1 MFSYMKRGKGFYKD
15 LFSLALPMMIQN
27 LIMTGLA
34 MVDIFMVGLLGEAPM
49 AAVTL
54 ANTPIFVIQLLV
66 FGVQSG
72 SAVLISQFWGKQDRD
87 SINRVMGIAFCF
99 TGAVSTIFAL
109 ITFLIPQHFMSLFS
123 DNALLVGIS
132 AKYIRIA
139 GASYI
144 FNSLVG
150 VYVGAHRSMENPKLG
165 LMIFGCSML
174 INTFLNWVLIFGKLG
189 APAMGV
195 EGAALATLLARVA
208 ELILMLVYESCNRRF
223 RMNLSLAFSPNRAM
237 LKKFLRYSTP
247 VVLNETLWGLGTSIF
262 PTIMGHMENSTEI
275 LAAYTIAGNIEKL
288 CTVAI
293 FALAGTAAVIIGRE
307 IGKGRM
313 DESYE
318 VGATLCATSVMLG
331 LGIGCIMLLL
341 LYMFIEPV
349 VYPLFGLSPLACR
362 FATVMQTV
370 TYIFL
375 APRAFNS
382 TAIVGVLRGG
392 GDVRAATVIDIT
404 PLWLVAIPLT
414 ALCGLVLKTDIMWV
428 CLSMVSENLVKFGLG
443 IWRFRSRK
451 WINDITQAATDNTET
466 AHEPL

>member
-132 AKYIRIA
+132 AIYIRIA
-139 GASYI
+139 GASSI
-144 FNSLVG
+144 FNRLVG

-208 ELILMLVYESCNRRF
+208 ELILMLVYES
-223 RMNLSLAFSPNRAM
+223 
-237 LKKFLRYSTP
+237 
-247 VVLNETLWGLGTSIF
+247 
-262 PTIMGHMENSTEI
+262 
-275 LAAYTIAGNIEKL
+275 
-288 CTVAI
+288 
-293 FALAGTAAVIIGRE
+293 
-307 IGKGRM
+307 
-313 DESYE
+313 
-318 VGATLCATSVMLG
+318 
-331 LGIGCIMLLL
+331 
-341 LYMFIEPV
+341 
-349 VYPLFGLSPLACR
+349 
-362 FATVMQTV
+362 
-370 TYIFL
+370 
-375 APRAFNS
+375 
-382 TAIVGVLRGG
+382 
-392 GDVRAATVIDIT
+392 
-404 PLWLVAIPLT
+404 
-414 ALCGLVLKTDIMWV
+414 
-428 CLSMVSENLVKFGLG
+428 
-443 IWRFRSRK
+443 
-451 WINDITQAATDNTET
+451 
-466 AHEPL
+466 